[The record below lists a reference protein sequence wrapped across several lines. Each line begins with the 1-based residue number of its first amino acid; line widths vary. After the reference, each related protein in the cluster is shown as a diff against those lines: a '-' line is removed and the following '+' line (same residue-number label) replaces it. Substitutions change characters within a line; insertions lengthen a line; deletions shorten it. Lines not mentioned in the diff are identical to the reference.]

1 MVKVAES
8 WGKAVKI
15 RRFGVDD

>member
-1 MVKVAES
+1 VES
-8 WGKAVKI
+8 WEKVVRI